1 MLETFINTKEVH
13 GIYTVLWYVRK
24 VDFFNSNCLFAVP
37 QIANEMNK
45 TVEEMG
51 KTVFP
56 VKPGETFH
64 TRVCHMNLQTSKCT
78 HLHSLQLFCF
88 Q

>member
-1 MLETFINTKEVH
+1 MLEKLI
-13 GIYTVLWYVRK
+13 
-24 VDFFNSNCLFAVP
+24 FFNSNCLFAVP

-64 TRVCHMNLQTSKCT
+64 TRVCRMNLQTSKYT
-78 HLHSLQLFCF
+78 HLYFLQLFCF